1 MTVNYFIL
9 SFVILPLIG
18 FLITLVL
25 PKDKEKLI
33 ANTAILITT
42 FHLIS
47 TFIFIT
53 YWIINHF
60 SHYNISELVLYQSKN
75 YKFVIDFLFDKI
87 IYSYCNYG

>member
-42 FHLIS
+42 F
-47 TFIFIT
+47 
-53 YWIINHF
+53 
-60 SHYNISELVLYQSKN
+60 
-75 YKFVIDFLFDKI
+75 
-87 IYSYCNYG
+87 